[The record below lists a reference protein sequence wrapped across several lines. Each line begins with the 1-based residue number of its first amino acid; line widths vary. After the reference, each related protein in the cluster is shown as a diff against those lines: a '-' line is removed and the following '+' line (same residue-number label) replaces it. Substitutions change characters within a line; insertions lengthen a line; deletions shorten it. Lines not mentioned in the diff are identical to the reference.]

1 MTKRMLID
9 ATHAEETRV
18 AVVDDK
24 NHRLLEFDYESKAR
38 KPLKGSIFL
47 AKVTRVEPS
56 LQAAFVNFGGNRH
69 GFLPFSEIH
78 PDYYR
83 IPISDREALMAEQ
96 EAYLAAEEERR
107 AARER
112 EEEQRKADEDARRAQ
127 GETIEES
134 AEEEDE
140 DDYEDEDGFEELN
153 ADGPDNM
160 APPSDET
167 DEDDNEAEQ
176 NTADDGIEAQDNHA
190 PAEEIEDDETQESAA
205 IEAAA
210 PYAASHDVDEDEGD
224 SVGNRA
230 PREDGDEESENDVDG
245 NRAGAETHQRMS
257 SAEGAEEGGQNRRR
271 NRHGRGRRGGRNG
284 GGGGGRGRHAAHRSQ
299 RVEILGGTEYEDDG
313 NSGEQRFRMN
323 LRRQYKIQEVIKR
336 GQIMLIQV
344 SREERGNKGAAVTTY
359 LSLPGRYGVLMPNSP
374 RSGGVSRKIANYQDR
389 ARMRDML
396 KEMDVPKGMSVIL
409 RTAGVS
415 RTKLEIKR
423 DVEYL
428 MRLWDD
434 IRELTLKSSAPS
446 MIYEEADLI
455 KKAVRDLYTR
465 DVEEILVSG
474 DEGFKAAK
482 KFMKM
487 LIPSHMKK
495 ISEYT
500 DEKTPLFHRYHVE
513 NQIAEMG
520 ETSAKLKSGGYLVIN
535 PTEALVSIDVNSG
548 RATKERHIEETALNT
563 NLEAAE
569 EVARQLRLRDLGGL
583 IVIDFIDMEDRR
595 NNARVERKLK
605 EALSQD
611 RARIQM
617 GRISS
622 FGLLELSRQ
631 RLNPSLTEAQFEA
644 CKHCAGR
651 GVVRNREST
660 SIMLIRAL
668 EHEGIKGRAGQVMVY
683 VAAEVALY
691 ILNYKRAYLDDI
703 ERRYGF
709 SVVIRTDETL
719 GADGFRLEVTKP
731 AEGGAQPQ
739 QGERRHERA
748 VRNDDQDDD
757 QDEALESGDESGDDQ
772 NEDRESRGDQN
783 REGRGDGEGRRR
795 RGRRGGRGRNRNR
808 NRDDRP
814 SEAGHE
820 NDGEEKEFSES
831 GQNEDDYADEQPSFE
846 QDSEDGDDRGNRSER
861 SERGGRNNNRRRG
874 GRNRRGGQ
882 NRDRNAGEASSGAAD
897 DGDEQPSF
905 REEAPAER
913 ETQAAEK
920 PAAAKPER
928 QPRREI
934 EVAMPKVEQQSR
946 KPIASA
952 EYETITEAPS
962 QERKKGW
969 WNRLVE

>member
-9 ATHAEETRV
+9 ATHNEEIRV

-24 NHRLLEFDYESKAR
+24 NYRLLEFDYESKFR

-96 EAYLAAEEERR
+96 EAYLVAEEERR
-107 AARER
+107 ANRER
-112 EEEQRKADEDARRAQ
+112 EEEQRKQDEEARKAN
-127 GETIEES
+127 GATIEEAS
-134 AEEEDE
+134 DNDDDE
-140 DDYEDEDGFEELN
+140 DDYEDDEDDSIEELN
-153 ADGPDNM
+153 TDGPDNM
-160 APPSDET
+160 APPAMDDGEPQNQNSQSFADESSAASYNR
-167 DEDDNEAEQ
+167 DD
-176 NTADDGIEAQDNHA
+176 ADDHET
-190 PAEEIEDDETQESAA
+190 AEDLQAA
-205 IEAAA
+205 IADDFYHKHADA
-210 PYAASHDVDEDEGD
+210 GDSDDSD
-224 SVGNRA
+224 SVGNMV
-230 PREDGDEESENDVDG
+230 PDESDSDNEVNG
-245 NRAGAETHQRMS
+245 NRVDAETHMETARP
-257 SAEGAEEGGQNRRR
+257 EGSDDAQGRRR
-271 NRHGRGRRGGRNG
+271 FRHGRNRRGGRNG
-284 GGGGGRGRHAAHRSQ
+284 GGGGHSGGGRRHAAHRSQ

-359 LSLPGRYGVLMPNSP
+359 LSMPGRYGVLMPNSP
-374 RSGGVSRKIANYQDR
+374 RSGGVSRKIANIQDR

-396 KEMDVPKGMSVIL
+396 KELDVPKGMSVIL

-415 RTKLEIKR
+415 RTEIEIKR

-434 IRELTLKSSAPS
+434 IRELTLKSSAPA

-455 KKAVRDLYTR
+455 KKAIRDLYTR

-474 DEGFKAAK
+474 HEGYKNAE
-482 KFMKM
+482 KFVKM
-487 LIPSHMKK
+487 LIPSHTKK
-495 ISEYT
+495 IVEYK
-500 DEKTPLFHRYHVE
+500 DNKVPLFHRYHVE
-513 NQIAEMG
+513 SQIAEMG
-520 ETSAKLKSGGYLVIN
+520 ETTAKLKSGGYLVIN

-569 EVARQLRLRDLGGL
+569 EVARQMRLRDLGGL

-605 EALSQD
+605 EALSSD
-611 RARIQM
+611 RARIQI

-631 RLNPSLTEAQFEA
+631 RLNPSFTEAQFET

-651 GVVRNREST
+651 GVVRNCEST

-668 EHEGIKGRAGQVMVY
+668 EHEGIKGKAGEVIVY
-683 VAAEVALY
+683 VASEVALY
-691 ILNYKRAYLDDI
+691 ILNNKRAYLDDI
-703 ERRYGF
+703 EKRYGLV
-709 SVVIRTDETL
+709 VVIRTDEKL
-719 GADGFRLEVTKP
+719 GADGYRLEASKP
-731 AEGGAQPQ
+731 AEVENHAAQDDRHSSSRHHHIDNERDDSQADDSETDEMDDNASSHAKDGDDFQ
-739 QGERRHERA
+739 QG
-748 VRNDDQDDD
+748 Q
-757 QDEALESGDESGDDQ
+757 SQ
-772 NEDRESRGDQN
+772 NG
-783 REGRGDGEGRRR
+783 RR
-795 RGRRGGRGRNRNR
+795 RGRRGGRNRNRNR
-808 NRDDRP
+808 NRDHHNTPQSDTANEESSDHTNNDQSESDHSPAEYQAEGAAVNSEAKEPQTRTRTPRGRGRAKAPRKDEETIDNSKESEVVHAAPQPMEPEAP
-814 SEAGHE
+814 SETVA
-820 NDGEEKEFSES
+820 KI
-831 GQNEDDYADEQPSFE
+831 
-846 QDSEDGDDRGNRSER
+846 
-861 SERGGRNNNRRRG
+861 
-874 GRNRRGGQ
+874 
-882 NRDRNAGEASSGAAD
+882 
-897 DGDEQPSF
+897 
-905 REEAPAER
+905 
-913 ETQAAEK
+913 EK
-920 PAAAKPER
+920 PKATR
-928 QPRREI
+928 QPR
-934 EVAMPKVEQQSR
+934 
-946 KPIASA
+946 KPVASA
-952 EYETITEAPS
+952 AYETVTEAAP